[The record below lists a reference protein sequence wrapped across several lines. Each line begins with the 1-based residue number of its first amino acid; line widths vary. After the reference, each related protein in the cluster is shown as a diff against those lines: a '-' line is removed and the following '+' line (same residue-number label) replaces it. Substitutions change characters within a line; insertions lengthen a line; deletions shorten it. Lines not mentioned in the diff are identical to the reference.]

1 MLIFRLSPESHPIAE
16 CIEVKTGKKSNC
28 MQSILPP
35 KCWDPMTP
43 WPFACCSRHRL
54 LALPRPSLKL
64 MQYCIELEASL
75 ASLGDHGALT
85 NARWLYDSVVDMYPQ
100 EREVWSSYY
109 SLELKVRP
117 HITAG
122 KEFNI

>member
-1 MLIFRLSPESHPIAE
+1 
-16 CIEVKTGKKSNC
+16 

-35 KCWDPMTP
+35 KCWDLMTP

-64 MQYCIELEASL
+64 MQYCIELEVSL
-75 ASLGDHGALT
+75 ASLGNHGALT
-85 NARWLYDSVVDMYPQ
+85 NARRLYDSVVDMYPQ
-100 EREVWSSYY
+100 EREVWRSYY

-117 HITAG
+117 HITATMYMCVDVG
-122 KEFNI
+122 GCFLISE